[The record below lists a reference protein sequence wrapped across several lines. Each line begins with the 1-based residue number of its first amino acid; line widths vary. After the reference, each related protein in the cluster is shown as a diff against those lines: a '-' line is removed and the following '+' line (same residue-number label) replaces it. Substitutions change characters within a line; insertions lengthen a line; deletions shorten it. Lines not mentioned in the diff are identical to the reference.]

1 VFKGVPF
8 FWTALETL
16 WTWCRLL
23 PFMGEE
29 NEQVDGS
36 FLSCIKNELNLNVS
50 ICFLHLPVQLATL
63 QDCFIFSLLLTHV
76 SASAVCLL
84 GVFGSFLLACYDEQ
98 NEEYQTI
105 CNIGRFFSLFST
117 KTPKLLL

>member
-1 VFKGVPF
+1 
-8 FWTALETL
+8 
-16 WTWCRLL
+16 
-23 PFMGEE
+23 MGEE

-105 CNIGRFFSLFST
+105 CNIGRFFPLFPT